1 MGKEVYTVEAYSV
14 RFFPIYHLSIARMTE
29 FGLMEDPALVAPS
42 LTVFLHAKWQ
52 GQNHHFLLPFLFFPP
67 APLPAEEPPVL
78 P

>member
-29 FGLMEDPALVAPS
+29 FSLMEDPALAAPS
-42 LTVFLHAKWQ
+42 LTVFLHATWQ
-52 GQNHHFLLPFLFFPP
+52 SQNHYFLLPFLFFPP
-67 APLPAEEPPVL
+67 APLPAEWPAVL